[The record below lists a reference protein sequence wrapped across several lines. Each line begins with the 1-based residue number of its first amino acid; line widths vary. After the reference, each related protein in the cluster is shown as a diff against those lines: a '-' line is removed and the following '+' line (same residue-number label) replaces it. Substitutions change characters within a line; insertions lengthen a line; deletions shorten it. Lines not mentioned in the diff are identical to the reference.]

1 MVGFLAESEALLK
14 LRSLFDELVGLD
26 ERFTSPEGGLWNSI
40 DIGVFWSFRGFKDLL
55 LCHPDPLFSQAVPLM
70 VLESPAYP

>member
-1 MVGFLAESEALLK
+1 M
-14 LRSLFDELVGLD
+14 LRSLVDELDGLD
-26 ERFTSPEGGLWNSI
+26 ECFTSPEGDRVMSI
-40 DIGVFWSFRGFKDLL
+40 DIGVFWSFRGFKGLL